1 VNRHDRPSAEQD
13 KIALCAAEPEH
24 DIGNARRFLIWAG
37 EDVRNVTNVGWH
49 VYDGRH
55 WKEDESGSIV
65 RRLAHKAAE
74 SIYDEAGVLGPDP
87 ADQEA
92 LDAGRV
98 AREALN
104 APFDALG
111 ATREEL
117 QRHTADRKAWAATI
131 AAAEQARER
140 LTERRSVRLR
150 HAKSSCGSSKI
161 SNMLTEASAY
171 RPASVNDLN
180 TDLYAFNVGNGTL
193 RFERTED
200 EESDPKDPRYIWHVR
215 LDQHDRDDLISKL
228 VDVDF
233 LLDAPRPKFWERFL
247 VRVQPSKA
255 MRDYLQRLT
264 GYALLG
270 LNTEQMIAFFFGI
283 GRNGKSTFVDTLAKI
298 FADYAVTLS
307 IDSFAGDDRKSGS
320 EATPD
325 LARLPGARLVAA
337 SEPESGV
344 RFKESLIKRL
354 TGGEALAVRRLHKD
368 FFEFSPQF
376 TLIVSGNHKPVIIG
390 NDDGIWRRIHL
401 VPWNEQIPKDE
412 VDKELPQK
420 LLAEA
425 AGILKWAVDGAL
437 DFLNSGGL
445 HPPADIL
452 DATQEYREEEDPIG
466 SFIRNAC
473 DVTGD
478 DRDQEKPAD
487 LFISYD
493 RFCAASG
500 TVKVKDTTFYRRIAD
515 AARRTWPAPDGATMQ
530 QFHKIKSNGMPVYRG
545 LRIRDEWQARG
556 MAEPMAREGWDD
568 DGAHGVR
575 RTVGGAECG

>member
-1 VNRHDRPSAEQD
+1 MTKHIPSDAERDRVA
-13 KIALCAAEPEH
+13 KCAAEPEH

-49 VYDGRH
+49 IFDGKH
-55 WKEDESGSIV
+55 WQEDESGAVV

-74 SIYDEAGVLGPDP
+74 AIYSEAGVLAAEP

-92 LDAGRV
+92 LDAARV
-98 AREALN
+98 AREALA

-111 ATREEL
+111 ATREAL
-117 QRHTADRKAWAATI
+117 QKHTADRKAWAMTV
-131 AAAEQARER
+131 AAGEKAGER
-140 LTERRSVRLR
+140 LSERRSVRLR
-150 HAKSSCGSSKI
+150 HAKSSCGSSKLT
-161 SNMLTEASAY
+161 NMLTEAAAY
-171 RPASVNDLN
+171 RPASVDDLN

-193 RFERTED
+193 RFFWTED
-200 EESDPKDPRYIWHVR
+200 EESDPADPRRIWQCR
-215 LDQHDRDDLISKL
+215 LDRHNRDDLISKL
-228 VDVDF
+228 ANTDF
-233 LLDAPRPKFWERFL
+233 LTDLPRPIHWEKFL
-247 VRVQPSKA
+247 ARVQPSKP
-255 MRDYLQRLT
+255 MRDYLRRLA
-264 GYALLG
+264 GYSMLG
-270 LNTEQMIAFFFGI
+270 LNTEQMIAFFYGI

-307 IDSFAGDDRKSGS
+307 IDSFAGDDKRSGS

-368 FFEFSPQF
+368 FFEFFPQF

-412 VDKELPQK
+412 VDKELPNK

-425 AGILKWAVDGAL
+425 AGILKWAVEGAI

-445 HPPADIL
+445 LPPRDIL

-487 LFISYD
+487 LYFSYD
-493 RFCAASG
+493 RFCVTTG
-500 TVKVKDTTFYRRIAD
+500 TVKVKDTTFYRRLPD

-530 QFHKIKSNGMPVYRG
+530 QFHKVKTNGTPIYRG
-545 LRIRDEWQARG
+545 IRVRDEWIAKG
-556 MAEPMAREGWDD
+556 MAEPTAREG
-568 DGAHGVR
+568 
-575 RTVGGAECG
+575 